1 MGRKIKGGAA
11 VLAFA
16 ALLMTPAGA
25 QEQTDVLLAAVAGSR
40 TLKVTTPAGANL
52 SGGELNL
59 GTAHQGAFVTTVT
72 DLNYDHVG
80 YQVSA
85 TLSNLYLFDGSFDC
99 GKRVDSG
106 DLSVAFPV
114 DAQLQ
119 DLGALIEGLVDLDG
133 TVSSTLA
140 SLLDPT
146 GAIGTVL
153 STAGLDPL
161 AGRALS
167 AAGPVA
173 TQLEDTVAGVLD
185 GADAALPVKISNG
198 SAGPFSAAS
207 SHPACGEG
215 SGTPTS
221 RLVMSGDASSLGD
234 FVQGLIADLE
244 ALVNG
249 LSASGLI
256 ADGTIDAAAAEAAA
270 AQAVQGLED
279 DINAELAA
287 LGLPPI
293 ALPQTGTVIDQVLDE
308 LIATLG
314 LTDLIGQSGAGIAVP
329 NLAAQ
334 PDSAPTAGIY
344 KGRMVVTLVDVP

>member
-1 MGRKIKGGAA
+1 MRSKIKGGAA
-11 VLAFA
+11 ALALA

-52 SGGELNL
+52 SGGELDL

-106 DLSVAFPV
+106 DLSVGFPI

-119 DLGALIEGLVDLDG
+119 DLGALIEGLVDLEG
-133 TVSSTLA
+133 TVSSTLS

-146 GAIGTVL
+146 GAVGTVL
-153 STAGLDPL
+153 TTAGLDPL
-161 AGRALS
+161 AGRTLS
-167 AAGPVA
+167 TAGAVA

-185 GADAALPVKISNG
+185 GADSLLPVKVSNG
-198 SAGPFSAAS
+198 SPGPFGAAAN
-207 SHPACGEG
+207 HPSCGEG

-221 RLVMSGDASSLGD
+221 RLLMSGDASSPGD

-249 LSASGLI
+249 ITASDMVG
-256 ADGTIDAAAAEAAA
+256 DGTIDAAAAQAAA
-270 AQAVQGLED
+270 AQAVQDLED

-293 ALPQTGTVIDQVLDE
+293 TLPQTGAVIDQVLDE
-308 LIATLG
+308 LVGTLG
-314 LTDLIGQSGAGIAVP
+314 LTNLIGQSGAGISVP
-329 NLAAQ
+329 NLAAE

>member
-1 MGRKIKGGAA
+1 MHRKIKGGAA

-40 TLKVTTPAGANL
+40 TLKVSTPAGANL
-52 SGGELNL
+52 SGGELDL
-59 GTAHQGAFVTTVT
+59 GTAHQGAFVATVT

-106 DLSVAFPV
+106 DLSVAFPI
-114 DAQLQ
+114 DAQVQ
-119 DLGALIEGLVDLDG
+119 DLGALLEGRVDLDG

-153 STAGLDPL
+153 GTAGLDPL
-161 AGRALS
+161 AGRPLS
-167 AAGPVA
+167 AADPVA
-173 TQLEDTVAGVLD
+173 TQLEDTLAGVLD
-185 GADAALPVKISNG
+185 GADSLLPVKVSNG
-198 SAGPFSAAS
+198 SPGAFGAAAS
-207 SHPACGEG
+207 HPTCAGG

-221 RLVMSGDASSLGD
+221 RLVMSGDASSPGQ
-234 FVQGLIADLE
+234 FVQDLIADLE

-249 LSASGLI
+249 ISASDMVG
-256 ADGTIDAAAAEAAA
+256 DGTIDAAAAEAAA
-270 AQAVQGLED
+270 AQAIQGLED
-279 DINAELAA
+279 DINAELAG

-293 ALPQTGTVIDQVLDE
+293 AIPQTGAVIDQVLDE
-308 LIATLG
+308 LVGALG
-314 LTDLIGQSGAGIAVP
+314 LTDLIGQSGAGISVP